1 MSNDLYRLV
10 YLSRND
16 IQASADTLMSEV
28 DAILATSRTNN
39 DRVGVT
45 GALMFNAGCFAQVL
59 EGPHTAVQA
68 TFERIQC
75 DERHA
80 AVRIML
86 FDLVAERAFSSWA
99 MAFMGQNDDD
109 HARFA
114 SLSEMSGFNVA
125 SLDGHEIYDTL
136 KANLLDAESVA
147 RRAVQGAQPR
157 QHR

>member
-16 IQASADTLMSEV
+16 IETTADTFMPEV
-28 DAILATSRTNN
+28 DAILATSRLNN
-39 DRVGVT
+39 ERVGVT

-59 EGPHTAVQA
+59 EGSHTAVQA

-80 AVRIML
+80 DVRIML
-86 FDLVAERAFSSWA
+86 FELVPERAFSNWA
-99 MAFMGQNDDD
+99 MAFMGQNDKDN
-109 HARFA
+109 ARFA
-114 SLSEMSGFNVA
+114 SVSHKSGFNVA
-125 SLDGHEIYDTL
+125 SLNGHDIYDTL
-136 KANLLDAESVA
+136 KANLLDAEPVA
-147 RRAVQGAQPR
+147 RRTGQGGVS